1 MKLARAWPRA
11 GLCQRT
17 ACGFWP
23 VRRRG
28 DVAQRGAGRYQDGRV
43 WRMTSSP
50 IFRGMG
56 TPCPANKPRTGT
68 LPTRWLRRHKTGLS
82 ARQAGTRRWRGPS
95 VAVRKTADGAHR
107 PRRRPTPVRHASV
120 DTATQRPAARQD
132 DTTRDREETARLA
145 ENFQLAGRFR
155 RWWQVLGSNQRRL
168 SRRFYRL
175 LLRTPPHRHG
185 LHKRDQIGR
194 AATTPYTICTWPRA
208 AARPVL
214 CTATYRTRRDAAVP
228 NPQAAALGDPA
239 SVVAHLHGTAG
250 WGLPG
255 PLGARPAHRL
265 RSRLG
270 ERGRAAVYLIST
282 SCGPRRRELAVRLDC
297 P

>member
-1 MKLARAWPRA
+1 MKSARAWPHA

-28 DVAQRGAGRYQDGRV
+28 DVARRGAGRYQDGRV

-68 LPTRWLRRHKTGLS
+68 LPTRSLRRHKTGLS
-82 ARQAGTRRWRGPS
+82 ARQAGTRRWRGPY

-120 DTATQRPAARQD
+120 DTATQRPAALQD
-132 DTTRDREETARLA
+132 DTRWDREETARQR
-145 ENFQLAGRFR
+145 ENSQLADRFR

-168 SRRFYRL
+168 SRRFYRPL
-175 LLRTPPHRHG
+175 ALPESPPLTSADVVRGPIAGRRCPLCVRAPGAGGRVTHGRVRTASAGDCTFNPP
-185 LHKRDQIGR
+185 
-194 AATTPYTICTWPRA
+194 A
-208 AARPVL
+208 
-214 CTATYRTRRDAAVP
+214 
-228 NPQAAALGDPA
+228 
-239 SVVAHLHGTAG
+239 
-250 WGLPG
+250 
-255 PLGARPAHRL
+255 
-265 RSRLG
+265 
-270 ERGRAAVYLIST
+270 
-282 SCGPRRRELAVRLDC
+282 
-297 P
+297 